1 MNKVLEYIKQIQSI
15 AETGLHYSQNP
26 FELNRNRE
34 ISELC
39 LRILEEM
46 TDADYKLIKLNI
58 EENRGYKTP
67 KVDVRA
73 VIFNDLGEI
82 LMVKEKIDGKWAL
95 PGGWADIG
103 YTPSE
108 VAVKES
114 LEEAGMIVEAKK
126 LLAILDKRRH
136 NHPSDLYYIYKVF
149 IACDILEKAELDGIE
164 TSDSAFFSENN
175 LPELSQQRNTA
186 EQIKMLF
193 DFRKGL
199 KKSPVFD

>member
-1 MNKVLEYIKQIQSI
+1 MKKILEYIKQIQSI
-15 AETGLHYSQNP
+15 AETGSHFSQNP
-26 FELNRNRE
+26 FELNRNKE

-39 LRILEEM
+39 LKILDEI
-46 TDADYKLIKLNI
+46 TDADYDQIKLNI

-73 VIFNDLGEI
+73 VVFNDFDEI

-108 VAVKES
+108 VAVKET
-114 LEEAGMIVEAKK
+114 LEEAGMIVEAKN

-149 IACDILEKAELDGIE
+149 IACDAIGKAKPDGIE
-164 TSDSAFFSENN
+164 TSEAEFFSEKE
-175 LPELSQQRNTA
+175 LPALSEQRNTI
-186 EQIKMLF
+186 EQIRMLF
-193 DFRKGL
+193 NFRKGIQKPPL
-199 KKSPVFD
+199 LD